1 MLMMNLL
8 AFVSAVL
15 MGFSKLGKSFEM
27 LILGRFI
34 IGVYCGLTTGFV
46 PMYVGEVS
54 PTELR
59 GALGTLHQLGIVV
72 GILIA
77 QVSTHPWLR
86 PLGVCTDST
95 PCPAFRS
102 PAEHSLVDTSEAQV
116 PRTHHVHHSPRFPI
130 PGGRARPVALALL
143 IPAQAALHPFF
154 SPWGPK
160 HRAAHWFLNMPSLS
174 HLRALIPVYMYAL
187 PSQGSP
193 FSIPKPS
200 CGRVAVPLPPARHI
214 CHPAILSHRAPPP
227 PPPPMLLSRSCFPL
241 VTDEETKVQRC

>member
-77 QVSTHPWLR
+77 QVSTYPWLH
-86 PLGVCTDST
+86 PSGVCPGST
-95 PCPAFRS
+95 PCPAFHS
-102 PAEHSLVDTSEAQV
+102 PGEDSLVATSEAQV
-116 PRTHHVHHSPRFPI
+116 LRTHHVHHPPHFPI
-130 PGGRARPVALALL
+130 PGGRASPVALTLL
-143 IPAQAALHPFF
+143 IPAQSASPPFF
-154 SPWGPK
+154 PPWAAK
-160 HRAAHWFLNMPSLS
+160 HRAAYWLLNLPSSRS
-174 HLRALIPVYMYAL
+174 HLQALIPAYMYAL
-187 PSQGSP
+187 PSLRALPSP
-193 FSIPKPS
+193 SPNHL
-200 CGRVAVPLPPARHI
+200 VAG
-214 CHPAILSHRAPPP
+214 
-227 PPPPMLLSRSCFPL
+227 
-241 VTDEETKVQRC
+241 